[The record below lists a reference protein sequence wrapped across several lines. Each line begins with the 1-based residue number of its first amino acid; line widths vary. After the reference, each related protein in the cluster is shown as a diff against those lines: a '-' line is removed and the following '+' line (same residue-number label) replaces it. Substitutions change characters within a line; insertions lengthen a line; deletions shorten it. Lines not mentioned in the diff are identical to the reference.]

1 MPQQTKVEQEAEYKA
16 PPLGW
21 RFYVGQWVE
30 IITQRPNVEQ
40 YHRAIGQ
47 IKVIT
52 NRDIIYVVIGRYTP
66 CFQKHELR
74 PMPVPGGSA
83 A

>member
-1 MPQQTKVEQEAEYKA
+1 MPHQIQTKQQVDHNLAT
-16 PPLGW
+16 LW

-30 IITQRPNVEQ
+30 VVTQRPNVEQ

-47 IKVIT
+47 IVTIT
-52 NRDIIYVVIGRYTP
+52 NRDIIYVCIGRHNP
-66 CFQKHELR
+66 CFHQHELR
-74 PMPVPGGSA
+74 PMPPQGGQA